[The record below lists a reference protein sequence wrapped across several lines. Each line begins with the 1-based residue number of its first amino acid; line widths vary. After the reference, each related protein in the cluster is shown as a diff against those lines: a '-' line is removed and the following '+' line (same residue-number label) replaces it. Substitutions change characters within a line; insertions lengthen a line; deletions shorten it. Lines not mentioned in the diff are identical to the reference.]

1 MSALTPT
8 TDYDTYIVLIK
19 HCQIFS
25 NGHPSN
31 SFKTKMII
39 YKFKKIEIVTE
50 DYGNLPNFLASS

>member
-8 TDYDTYIVLIK
+8 IDYDTYKTIIK

-31 SFKTKMII
+31 NFKNKLY
-39 YKFKKIEIVTE
+39 YKFKKIEIVTG